1 MSNGEDSAGREE
13 ELVLPLDVIPLQ
25 WPNCDAM
32 WSEELRLVLIGKT
45 GSGKSASGNTI
56 LGRRHFLSQ
65 LSASSVT
72 EVCEVGSR
80 ELAAEEAVTHS
91 RMKRVTVVD
100 MPGFGD
106 TRLSAEQIHAEVA
119 KCVALCAPG
128 PHAFLLVV
136 PLGRYTESENQAVC
150 EMTQIFGEAAVRDH
164 TVILFTR
171 GDDLGSVDIEE
182 YLTKTAPAELKA
194 LIDRCGSRYHVLN
207 NRETSN
213 TVQVKELLMKIDRM
227 VQQTD
232 TGFYTNALFLEAEAA
247 IREEQR
253 SMMREREERDGEDEV
268 GNSNSMEE
276 EAHILKW
283 RKCDRGFKR
292 KRGSGSGPPRLCRS
306 EVERGSD
313 EDFRVE
319 RGKRRSLFSVVRDR
333 VRTTLF
339 GSTSTAVDRRCLHCS
354 CMVQTRT
361 RAALSPRVLQR
372 VKTLVAAGATGLA
385 VGAMFGAA
393 VPLAAAAGA
402 SLVGNSVG
410 FAAGQLAG
418 MSVTGGAGVG
428 KAVGAIVAAASGKT
442 ALALGAATG
451 GVIGGSAGALI
462 GTTAASPMEG
472 ALDTLGQVSTIG
484 VTAVGVATGVGA
496 SLGAGAALS
505 TVFQGAGIVGPAGVA
520 LETAAAEAAVGVA
533 TGVGASL
540 GAGAALS
547 TVFQGAGIVGP
558 AGVALETA
566 AAESANIPV
575 VATNVPAVAAN
586 VPAVVANVPVIA
598 ANVPAIAANVPA
610 VAANIPAVVA
620 NVPAVATNV
629 PAAVAN
635 VPAAVA
641 NAPAVAANIP
651 AVAANAPAAVAN
663 VPAGVAN
670 VPAVAGSPGV
680 VPTTSSTCIL
690 SAVTEISK
698 AVTAAA
704 LAGGLMVKVVKEKVR
719 SGTSETD
726 YSEKMSYEIH
736 LNK

>member
-520 LETAAAEAAVGVA
+520 LETAAAEAA
-533 TGVGASL
+533 
-540 GAGAALS
+540 
-547 TVFQGAGIVGP
+547 
-558 AGVALETA
+558 
-566 AAESANIPV
+566 NIPV

-641 NAPAVAANIP
+641 NAPAVA
-651 AVAANAPAAVAN
+651 
-663 VPAGVAN
+663 
-670 VPAVAGSPGV
+670 GSPGV

>member
-520 LETAAAEAAVGVA
+520 LETAAAEAA
-533 TGVGASL
+533 
-540 GAGAALS
+540 
-547 TVFQGAGIVGP
+547 
-558 AGVALETA
+558 
-566 AAESANIPV
+566 NIPV

>member
-1 MSNGEDSAGREE
+1 
-13 ELVLPLDVIPLQ
+13 
-25 WPNCDAM
+25 M

-253 SMMREREERDGEDEV
+253 SMMREQEEREV

-418 MSVTGGAGVG
+418 MSVTGGTGVG

-472 ALDTLGQVSTIG
+472 ALDTLEQVSTIG

-520 LETAAAEAAVGVA
+520 LETAAAEAA
-533 TGVGASL
+533 
-540 GAGAALS
+540 
-547 TVFQGAGIVGP
+547 
-558 AGVALETA
+558 
-566 AAESANIPV
+566 NIPA

-635 VPAAVA
+635 VPAA
-641 NAPAVAANIP
+641 
-651 AVAANAPAAVAN
+651 
-663 VPAGVAN
+663 VAN

>member
-1 MSNGEDSAGREE
+1 
-13 ELVLPLDVIPLQ
+13 
-25 WPNCDAM
+25 M

-253 SMMREREERDGEDEV
+253 SMMREQEEREV

-520 LETAAAEAAVGVA
+520 LETAAAEAANIPAVA
-533 TGVGASL
+533 TNV
-540 GAGAALS
+540 
-547 TVFQGAGIVGP
+547 
-558 AGVALETA
+558 
-566 AAESANIPV
+566 PV

-641 NAPAVAANIP
+641 NAPAVA
-651 AVAANAPAAVAN
+651 
-663 VPAGVAN
+663 
-670 VPAVAGSPGV
+670 GSPGV